1 FVFSSR
7 RRHTRFSR
15 DWSSDVCSS
24 DLTGPL
30 RRPRRI
36 ALMHDDLAKR
46 RAQMPEGTNRILSAR
61 SLASDHRRLYQLL
74 EPGQAVLDAGCGNG
88 AITAGI
94 LERVIP
100 GGRVVGVDVNPRLI
114 DEANRR
120 YGGDPRLTFR
130 AGDIYDLEFRSEFDI
145 VTCARVLQWLS
156 RPRAALD
163 SLIRAAVSGGRV
175 LVLDYNHEK

>member
-1 FVFSSR
+1 RS
-7 RRHTRFSR
+7 
-15 DWSSDVCSS
+15 
-24 DLTGPL
+24 
-30 RRPRRI
+30 

-88 AITAGI
+88 AITVGI

-130 AGDIYDLEFRSEFDI
+130 AGDIYDGVCRLGPGRGPVANAVPPRRGGDKAVGGLTQNLAGADRAGS
-145 VTCARVLQWLS
+145 ARK
-156 RPRAALD
+156 R
-163 SLIRAAVSGGRV
+163 RV
-175 LVLDYNHEK
+175 FGQ